1 MSLQK
6 QKKKL
11 VKTGMC
17 FTLSGFL
24 RLVYTHKY
32 KYVGDNVDVNDI

>member
-1 MSLQK
+1 MSLQR
-6 QKKKL
+6 QKKKQI
-11 VKTGMC
+11 KTGMC

-24 RLVYTHKY
+24 RLVYKQKY